1 VDSQNDLVAAV
12 GDSVAASSWRRVFDD
27 VMARIGVRFARSETR
42 RTVGELLL
50 GLLAPVERKNG
61 WWLAEYAGHVSPDRM
76 QRLLRTAVWDEDR
89 AYDDLRELVVAR
101 LGHPEAVLVTDETG
115 YLKKGTCSVGVQRQ
129 YSGTA
134 GRVENSQVGVFLTY
148 ASPLG
153 RALVDAR
160 LYLPGSWCA
169 DRDRC
174 DGAGVP
180 EGVQFATKPQ
190 LALAMIEDAL
200 DAGMAVS
207 YVTGDEV
214 YGLDPA
220 LRARLRQRGV
230 GYVLAI
236 ARNQYVQATEPVRLR
251 PDDIAAALGAQ
262 AWERRSCANGSK
274 GERFYDW
281 AWVHDH
287 TATDGGVHSL
297 LIRRGSDGELAFYRC
312 WTPHPV
318 PLATLITVAGRR
330 WSIEETFQAAKTHVG
345 LDHYQCRG
353 WKAWHR
359 FTLLAMIALAILVIA
374 ATHDRPDHTDPRHDQ
389 LVALSV
395 GELRRLIVAT
405 APPTLIDRS
414 AAIRWS
420 WWRRRHQAT
429 ARRSHYKR
437 RDAATST

>member
-1 VDSQNDLVAAV
+1 
-12 GDSVAASSWRRVFDD
+12 
-27 VMARIGVRFARSETR
+27 M
-42 RTVGELLL
+42 
-50 GLLAPVERKNG
+50 
-61 WWLAEYAGHVSPDRM
+61 
-76 QRLLRTAVWDEDR
+76 
-89 AYDDLRELVVAR
+89 
-101 LGHPEAVLVTDETG
+101 
-115 YLKKGTCSVGVQRQ
+115 QRQ

-180 EGVQFATKPQ
+180 EDVPFATKPQ
-190 LALAMIEDAL
+190 LALAMIEHAL
-200 DAGMAVS
+200 DGGMAVS

-236 ARNQYVQATEPVRLR
+236 ARNQHVQATEPVRLR
-251 PDDIAAALGAQ
+251 PDDIAAALSEQ

-287 TATDGGVHSL
+287 TATDGVHSL
-297 LIRRGSDGELAFYRC
+297 LIRRSSDGELAFYRC
-312 WTPHPV
+312 STPHPV
-318 PLATLITVAGRR
+318 PLTTLITVAGRR

-359 FTLLAMIALAILVIA
+359 FTLLAMIALAILAIA
-374 ATHDRPDHTDPRHDQ
+374 ATHDHPEHTDPRHDQ

-395 GELRRLIVAT
+395 GELRRLIIAT
-405 APPTLIDRS
+405 APPAPIDRS